1 MRQSQIAELAGS
13 VTLLAVGAFGLWLF
27 LTAFGGR

>member
-1 MRQSQIAELAGS
+1 MNRGEAAAS
-13 VTLLAVGAFGLWLF
+13 VTLLAVGAFCLWLF